1 MVHKTK
7 LIEKW
12 GIKMQFTKEQFEQV
26 LKQAITYISMEI
38 QNNVTMN
45 DITELWS
52 RKFDLDSREFV
63 YRLGVENNGIHVILQ
78 STIDIKT
85 RVSKEEAVSIR
96 IGFLQNLAHSRRYA
110 EFGRLRRT
118 SNLDTSLPRELK
130 SALIE
135 SVRVAV
141 GSGTSNVEWKELKEQ
156 AHNTAEIES
165 QLSKKEGRIL
175 RAIPFTGRKMKV
187 TKDLGNNQVGVVE
200 RLVNSLNGEK
210 FVMFTNKSQEVGDL
224 IVDTEKRVIVKA
236 TDEQGKD
243 IKHLF
248 SHLITEG
255 DGLIATKLPHKKWI
269 VRIKN

>member
-1 MVHKTK
+1 
-7 LIEKW
+7 
-12 GIKMQFTKEQFEQV
+12 MQFTKEQFEQV
-26 LKQAITYISMEI
+26 LKQAIVYVSTEI
-38 QNNVTMN
+38 KNNITMN

-63 YRLGVENNGIHVILQ
+63 YRLSVENNGIHVILQ

-85 RVSKEEAVSIR
+85 RISKEEAVSIR

-118 SNLDTSLPRELK
+118 SNLGTSLPRELK

-135 SVRVAV
+135 SVRLAV
-141 GSGTSNVEWKELKEQ
+141 GSGVTNVEWKELKEH
-156 AHNTAEIES
+156 AHTILEIES
-165 QLSKKEGRIL
+165 QLSRKEGRIL
-175 RAIPFTGRKMKV
+175 RAVPFTGKSMKV
-187 TKDLGNNQVGVVE
+187 TKILENNQVGIVE

-210 FVMFTNKSQEVGDL
+210 FVMFIDKGQEVGEL

-236 TDEQGKD
+236 TDEQGRD

-248 SHLITEG
+248 THLITEG
-255 DGLIATKLPHKKWI
+255 DGLVVTKLPHKKWV